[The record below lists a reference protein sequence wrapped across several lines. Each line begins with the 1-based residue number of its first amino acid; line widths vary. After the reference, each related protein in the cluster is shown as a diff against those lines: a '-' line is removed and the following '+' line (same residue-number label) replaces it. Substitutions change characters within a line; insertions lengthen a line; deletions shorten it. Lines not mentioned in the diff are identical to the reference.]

1 MYSKPIKQL
10 ISAFSALPSVG
21 ERTAERFVFYLL
33 KSGKKEAAELILAL
47 KNLMRDVTSC
57 PICWNF
63 TQHRPDADG
72 TGAGFSDKSLCYI
85 CNDKNRD
92 HTTICVVAE
101 PADMEVMEKT
111 GAFNGVY
118 HILRGEIRADEELD
132 AQNLKIKELLAR
144 AGGPVREIILALN
157 PNLEGETTMMFLT
170 KQIREKNSA
179 IKISRLARG
188 LPMGSDL
195 QYADEITLG
204 SALRNRT

>member
-1 MYSKPIKQL
+1 MYSSPIKKL

-47 KNLMRDVTSC
+47 KNLMASIKSC
-57 PICWNF
+57 EACW
-63 TQHRPDADG
+63 T
-72 TGAGFSDKSLCYI
+72 FSDKSPCHI
-85 CNDKNRD
+85 CADKNRD

-101 PADMEVMEKT
+101 PADVEVMEKT
-111 GAFNGVY
+111 GAFNGAY

-132 AQNLKIKELLAR
+132 VQNLKIKELLAR

-170 KQIREKNSA
+170 KKIKETNPS

>member
-1 MYSKPIKQL
+1 MYPKPIKQL
-10 ISAFSALPSVG
+10 IVSFANLPSVG

-47 KNLMRDVTSC
+47 KNLMTSIKSC
-57 PICWNF
+57 ETCW
-63 TQHRPDADG
+63 T
-72 TGAGFSDKSLCYI
+72 FSDKSPCHI
-85 CNDKNRD
+85 CADKNRD

-111 GAFNGVY
+111 GAFNGAY

-132 AQNLKIKELLAR
+132 VQNLKIKELLTR

-170 KQIREKNSA
+170 KKIKETNPS

>member
-33 KSGKKEAAELILAL
+33 KSGKKEAGELILAL
-47 KNLMRDVTSC
+47 KNLMATIKSC
-57 PICWNF
+57 ETCW
-63 TQHRPDADG
+63 T
-72 TGAGFSDKSLCYI
+72 FSDKSPCNI
-85 CNDKNRD
+85 CGDKNRD

-101 PADMEVMEKT
+101 PADVEVMEKT

-132 AQNLKIKELLAR
+132 AQNLKIKELLNR

-170 KQIREKNSA
+170 KQIKEKNPS

>member
-10 ISAFSALPSVG
+10 ISSFANLPSVG

-47 KNLMRDVTSC
+47 KNLMATIKSC
-57 PICWNF
+57 ETCWTF
-63 TQHRPDADG
+63 A
-72 TGAGFSDKSLCYI
+72 DKSPCHI
-85 CNDKNRD
+85 CADKNRD
-92 HTTICVVAE
+92 HATVCVVAE
-101 PADMEVMEKT
+101 PADVEVMEKT

-132 AQNLKIKELLAR
+132 AQNLKIKELLIR
-144 AGGPVREIILALN
+144 AGGPVGEIILALN

-170 KQIREKNSA
+170 KKIKEINPS

-204 SALRNRT
+204 SALRNRA